1 VQESCAICSGGL
13 LARPAVQIEDFRLLI
28 CQACGSWTA
37 MPRPTAL
44 AQQSFH
50 DSDSYFD
57 HPYLQHRR
65 ANPALGDRRCAAIFG
80 RIGRALSLPELRDQ
94 RAVDIGCDTGEF
106 ILSAA
111 RQFGIQPVGLDV
123 ARRAVERAKAAGV
136 EAYHCA
142 LENAPSHLT
151 GLAAVTAIDVIEHI
165 ADPQAFFREV
175 YCRLRPG
182 GVIYAETPNVN
193 SWVYGVGRRLC
204 AWTGGRPLATFQR
217 LFPEEHIQYFSTR
230 GFALLANACGFDV
243 PYLESRNLPLEEI
256 AVGRVTRLA
265 LGALQ
270 GLDYL
275 TGDGVLR
282 WAILRRPTADAKY
295 GW

>member
-1 VQESCAICSGGL
+1 
-13 LARPAVQIEDFRLLI
+13 
-28 CQACGSWTA
+28 
-37 MPRPTAL
+37 M
-44 AQQSFH
+44 
-50 DSDSYFD
+50 
-57 HPYLQHRR
+57 
-65 ANPALGDRRCAAIFG
+65 
-80 RIGRALSLPELRDQ
+80 
-94 RAVDIGCDTGEF
+94 
-106 ILSAA
+106 
-111 RQFGIQPVGLDV
+111 
-123 ARRAVERAKAAGV
+123 
-136 EAYHCA
+136 
-142 LENAPSHLT
+142 T